1 MIFIFIFIIIQI
13 ASNTN
18 KTNKLKRKIK
28 YEEKRNFDQKNL
40 INHIN
45 IFKEPKIINKVEECF
60 ISINNSTISHFI
72 ITRFLID
79 IIDKNGQKK
88 NYTKE
93 YIINGIRVM
102 KKYLLS
108 SLDNQKCKNFI
119 WILMIGNNEDITYIK
134 SIFNFMNS
142 FEYDIV
148 NQKNLKNYIRDKS
161 NNSDILIT
169 TRIDYDDIIYYDA
182 VNDIR
187 KTINMN
193 KPIIIH
199 GYNQGLY
206 YFELNNKYYAYDRKI
221 GVSSVFTSLVL
232 ILNKV
237 NNIYTIYDIG
247 PHTNINTY
255 LFKKYKSF
263 GVKELDYIPFV
274 FDSGASKFIKVIQK
288 YSETRNLIKKYIKDF
303 E

>member
-237 NNIYTIYDIG
+237 NNIY
-247 PHTNINTY
+247 Y
-255 LFKKYKSF
+255 L
-263 GVKELDYIPFV
+263 L
-274 FDSGASKFIKVIQK
+274 KF
-288 YSETRNLIKKYIKDF
+288 YT
-303 E
+303 